1 MSAEWTARIALLAAT
16 EAWPENRVNSLTGI
30 SAALL
35 AVSVSLF
42 ALLPIMVDLSEMR
55 SRDALQAISGHKR
68 IGRCFDLI
76 LASVVCF
83 GLCVLS
89 GLVLLGV
96 EWYAVYLLQ
105 IAALVLGVLLLLIG
119 VLLAGAVMRIARGR
133 V

>member
-1 MSAEWTARIALLAAT
+1 MSAGWSARIALLAAT
-16 EAWPENRVNSLTGI
+16 EAWPESRIQSLTGI
-30 SAALL
+30 GAALL

-55 SRDALQAISGHKR
+55 SSTALQAIAGYKR
-68 IGRCFDLI
+68 IERSFDLI

-105 IAALVLGVLLLLIG
+105 IGAMVAGVVLLLSG

-133 V
+133 P